1 VNKDDIKSTVVE
13 VLFDLGLV
21 DSDSINLV
29 SFSDSNRATIL
40 LDSFIDPQPAQEQYN
55 SPAPIEEET

>member
-21 DSDSINLV
+21 DSDSINLI
-29 SFSDSNRATIL
+29 SFSDSNRTTIL
-40 LDSFIDPQPAQEQYN
+40 LDSLVNPQPEQEQYI